1 LFDDFIGRSGA
12 SVEQRVNP
20 NTTFGT
26 GGEFVPPLW
35 LVSSFANYKR
45 PTRVAANRCV
55 NMPLPPGIDV
65 INVPKMTTG
74 SQTSVQAAQGG
85 AVASQDI
92 VTSTVSASVRTLSGQ
107 EDISLQLL
115 EQSPIAMDGVVFL
128 DLQRDYDRTL
138 DQQVLYGT
146 GTNGQHL
153 GVFSVSSQTVAL
165 NTLNSVYASQI
176 PVSSTVFMDAST
188 AATQFRGV
196 VNGVNQIETLY
207 FDAPSAIWVHPRR
220 ANSWAYAADSTNRPL
235 FTKGA
240 YGQFNQIGRNE
251 DSPTP
256 QGYAG
261 ELYGLPV
268 IKNANIP
275 TTANS
280 FTGNALNLTGGTQDP
295 VCIVDE
301 SQLWLWESPL
311 KLRAL
316 PEVLSGTLQ
325 IRYQVYA
332 YSAFMANRFPT
343 AISVLAGAGLAA
355 PGF

>member
-1 LFDDFIGRSGA
+1 MKKMHQSLRERAPFIIAAFATAWSFYI
-12 SVEQRVNP
+12 V
-20 NTTFGT
+20 
-26 GGEFVPPLW
+26 VPPGQGLNQP
-35 LVSSFANYKR
+35 VVI
-45 PTRVAANRCV
+45 TR
-55 NMPLPPGIDV
+55 
-65 INVPKMTTG
+65 
-74 SQTSVQAAQGG
+74 
-85 AVASQDI
+85 
-92 VTSTVSASVRTLSGQ
+92 
-107 EDISLQLL
+107 
-115 EQSPIAMDGVVFL
+115 
-128 DLQRDYDRTL
+128 
-138 DQQVLYGT
+138 
-146 GTNGQHL
+146 
-153 GVFSVSSQTVAL
+153 
-165 NTLNSVYASQI
+165 
-176 PVSSTVFMDAST
+176 
-188 AATQFRGV
+188 V

-240 YGQFNQIGRNE
+240 YGQFNQVGRNE

-325 IRYQVYA
+325 IRYQAYA